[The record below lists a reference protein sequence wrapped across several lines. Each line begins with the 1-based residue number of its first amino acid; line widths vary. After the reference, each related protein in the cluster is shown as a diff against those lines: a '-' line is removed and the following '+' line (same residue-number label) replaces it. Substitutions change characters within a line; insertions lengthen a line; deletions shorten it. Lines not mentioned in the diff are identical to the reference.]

1 MALLIDIFGF
11 LTVMLRGITLATQS
25 LTIGGI
31 AFIAL
36 LARPLTPELGRA
48 GQTILQ
54 RCRVLLFWSA
64 IAFFLTEAIVV
75 ALETAVLMGSLDIG
89 IGETIDAQFARAGFT
104 VMAGAAA
111 VALLCRMNL
120 AAWRDA
126 LLVGLGIA
134 MLAAQVTTSHAAARI
149 DGRIPLGIADFIHML
164 SAGVWI
170 GGIPYFLVAL
180 NGIKGGKAWRHV
192 GKRFS
197 LMSMVAVAVL
207 FCAGI
212 FMAVPY
218 IGSIAALYGTAYG
231 VMVSTKFILLL
242 VLLALGGMNFLLV
255 ERLRRD
261 PATPILR
268 LKRFAEVE
276 IGIGLTVLF
285 AAASLTSVPPGADLT
300 YDRATGHEIVERLE
314 PRWPRLES
322 PDRASLGIFEL
333 NQQIAA
339 DEAAR
344 RPAPE
349 AFVPGTG
356 ILPPRNAMDIAWS
369 EYNHHWSG
377 IFVLL
382 IGIIALIERGFH
394 VKWARNWPLI
404 FLLLG
409 VFLLLRSDPEVWPLG
424 DVGLIVSLRDPEV
437 VQHRIFVILVAAFA
451 FFEWRVRTGREKR
464 PSLKLVF
471 PLLTAAGGLLLLT
484 HSHALANFKDQLLIE
499 YSHVPLALAAITA
512 GWARWLEL
520 RLPGRI
526 SRVAAWVWPIAFVVI
541 GLLLLSY
548 REA

>member
-1 MALLIDIFGF
+1 VALLIDIFGF
-11 LTVMLRGITLATQS
+11 LTVVLRGITLATQS

-36 LARPLTPELGRA
+36 LARPLTPELGRT
-48 GQTILQ
+48 GQTILH

-64 IAFFLTEAIVV
+64 VAFFLAEAIVV

-89 IGETIDAQFARAGFT
+89 IGETIDAQFARAGFA

-180 NGIKGGKAWRHV
+180 NGIKGGKAWRRV

-197 LMSMVAVAVL
+197 LMSMVAVAML
-207 FCAGI
+207 FSAGL

-285 AAASLTSVPPGADLT
+285 AAASLTSVPPGVDLT
-300 YDRATGHEIVERLE
+300 YDRATGHEIIERLE

-377 IFVLL
+377 IFVLI

-394 VKWARNWPLI
+394 VK
-404 FLLLG
+404 
-409 VFLLLRSDPEVWPLG
+409 
-424 DVGLIVSLRDPEV
+424 
-437 VQHRIFVILVAAFA
+437 
-451 FFEWRVRTGREKR
+451 
-464 PSLKLVF
+464 
-471 PLLTAAGGLLLLT
+471 
-484 HSHALANFKDQLLIE
+484 
-499 YSHVPLALAAITA
+499 
-512 GWARWLEL
+512 
-520 RLPGRI
+520 
-526 SRVAAWVWPIAFVVI
+526 
-541 GLLLLSY
+541 
-548 REA
+548 

>member
-1 MALLIDIFGF
+1 L
-11 LTVMLRGITLATQS
+11 
-25 LTIGGI
+25 
-31 AFIAL
+31 
-36 LARPLTPELGRA
+36 
-48 GQTILQ
+48 
-54 RCRVLLFWSA
+54 
-64 IAFFLTEAIVV
+64 
-75 ALETAVLMGSLDIG
+75 
-89 IGETIDAQFARAGFT
+89 
-104 VMAGAAA
+104 
-111 VALLCRMNL
+111 
-120 AAWRDA
+120 
-126 LLVGLGIA
+126 
-134 MLAAQVTTSHAAARI
+134 
-149 DGRIPLGIADFIHML
+149 
-164 SAGVWI
+164 
-170 GGIPYFLVAL
+170 
-180 NGIKGGKAWRHV
+180 
-192 GKRFS
+192 
-197 LMSMVAVAVL
+197 
-207 FCAGI
+207 
-212 FMAVPY
+212 FMAIPY
-218 IGSIAALYGTAYG
+218 IGSLAALYGTAYG
-231 VMVSTKFILLL
+231 VMVSTKFVLLL
-242 VLLALGGMNFLLV
+242 VLLALGGMYFLLV

-300 YDRATGHEIVERLE
+300 YDRASLHEIVERLE
-314 PRWPRLES
+314 PQWPRLES

-333 NQQIAA
+333 NQQIAQ

-424 DVGLIVSLRDPEV
+424 DVGLIASLRDPEV

-451 FFEWRVRTGREKR
+451 VFEWRVRTGREKR
-464 PSLKLVF
+464 PGPKLVF
-471 PLLTAAGGLLLLT
+471 PLLTAVGGLLLLT

-499 YSHVPLALAAITA
+499 YSHVPLALAAMTA

>member
-1 MALLIDIFGF
+1 VALLIDIFGF
-11 LTVMLRGITLATQS
+11 LTVVLRGITLATQS

-36 LARPLTPELGRA
+36 LARPLAAELGRDGPA
-48 GQTILQ
+48 ILR

-64 IAFFLTEAIVV
+64 IAFAAAEANVV
-75 ALETAVLMGSLDIG
+75 ALDIG
-89 IGETIDAQFARAGFT
+89 IGETIDAQSARAGFA
-104 VMAGAAA
+104 VMAGAVA
-111 VALLCRMNL
+111 VALLCRMKL

-164 SAGVWI
+164 AAGIWI

-180 NGIKGGKAWRHV
+180 NGVGNGKAWRRV

-197 LMSMVAVAVL
+197 LISMVAVAML
-207 FCAGI
+207 FCAGL
-212 FMAVPY
+212 FMAIPY
-218 IGSIAALYGTAYG
+218 IGSLAALYGTAYG
-231 VMVSTKFILLL
+231 VMVSTKFVLLL

-300 YDRATGHEIVERLE
+300 YDRASLHEIVERLE
-314 PRWPRLES
+314 PQWPRLES

-333 NQQIAA
+333 NQQIAQ

-424 DVGLIVSLRDPEV
+424 DVGLIASLRDPEV

-451 FFEWRVRTGREKR
+451 VFEWRVRTGREKR
-464 PSLKLVF
+464 PGPKLVF
-471 PLLTAAGGLLLLT
+471 PLLTAVGGLLLLT

-499 YSHVPLALAAITA
+499 YSHVPLALAAMTA